1 MKKWEVFA
9 VQNVEAA
16 EEIIN
21 KLVSEGYEKEDISVL
36 AKSKHNKNLETLAEK
51 ENIEI
56 ERPVN
61 EEAFGI
67 ISGILQSLSGAIV
80 IPQAYNPKYGALYVA
95 GPFAKWFSKTDDK
108 SVKRLLEDFDLTE
121 KQVDKMIEN
130 LHADNILIFAR

>member
-51 ENIEI
+51 K
-56 ERPVN
+56 
-61 EEAFGI
+61 
-67 ISGILQSLSGAIV
+67 ISKS
-80 IPQAYNPKYGALYVA
+80 NALLM
-95 GPFAKWFSKTDDK
+95 
-108 SVKRLLEDFDLTE
+108 KRLSVLFLESS
-121 KQVDKMIEN
+121 N
-130 LHADNILIFAR
+130 P